1 MSKVFWSC
9 VYRCLAKKDLS
20 QMSPECL
27 YLCLSTCPSSQCV
40 CQRTYPSIPEGT
52 SWDVLWFFKLRRHNR
67 HTCANNKEKLLSCP
81 TKRKNLFGEWKYF
94 GPNYCDLKCTWST
107 YLFVIADFRFVWLKG
122 REKWFCPFQRFS
134 HSTRQRSTKFWQSHF
149 PALLWLLSR
158 ASGGSN
164 EQV

>member
-1 MSKVFWSC
+1 MSKLFWSC
-9 VYRCLAKKDLS
+9 VYRCLVEKDLS

-27 YLCLSTCPSSQCV
+27 YLCLSTCPTSQCV
-40 CQRTYPSIPEGT
+40 CQHTYPSLSGGT

-67 HTCANNKEKLLSCP
+67 HTCPNNQ
-81 TKRKNLFGEWKYF
+81 NYF
-94 GPNYCDLKCTWST
+94 LVQPRAKIGLGSENIFCDLKCTRST
-107 YLFVIADFRFVWLKG
+107 YLLIIADFRFVWLEG
-122 REKWFCPFQRFS
+122 REKWFGPFQRFS